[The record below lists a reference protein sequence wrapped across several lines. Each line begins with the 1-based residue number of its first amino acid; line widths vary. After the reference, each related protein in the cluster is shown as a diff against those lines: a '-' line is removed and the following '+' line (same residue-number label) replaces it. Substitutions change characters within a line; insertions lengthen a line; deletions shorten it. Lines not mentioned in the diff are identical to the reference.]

1 MTARL
6 PEMVQ
11 LSGVEPVQL
20 FDFQQQVLFSP
31 KQRGEGF
38 IKLAVTTGKRGAR
51 STPHAHPR
59 DEVTMTLKG
68 EAVLRSGGQE
78 YRMTEGT
85 AMRLP
90 PGVIHEVEVLSEEW
104 VVIAA
109 YCDECMLCRS
119 PDGGLGT

>member
-20 FDFQQQVLFSP
+20 FDFQQQLLFSP
-31 KQRGEGF
+31 KPRGEGF

-109 YCDECMLCRS
+109 YCDECMLCRG
-119 PDGGLGT
+119 PDGGVSA

>member
-90 PGVIHEVEVLSEEW
+90 PGVIHEVEVLSEKW

-109 YCDECMLCRS
+109 YCDECMLCRG
-119 PDGGLGT
+119 PDGGFSA

>member
-51 STPHAHPR
+51 SSPHAHPR

-109 YCDECMLCRS
+109 YCDECMLCRG
-119 PDGGLGT
+119 PDGGFSA

>member
-59 DEVTMTLKG
+59 DEVTMTRKG

-109 YCDECMLCRS
+109 YCDECMLCRG

>member
-11 LSGVEPVQL
+11 LSGVAPVQL

-109 YCDECMLCRS
+109 YCDECMLCRGS
-119 PDGGLGT
+119 DGGFSA

>member
-38 IKLAVTTGKRGAR
+38 IKLADTTGKRGAR

-109 YCDECMLCRS
+109 YCDECMLCRG

>member
-109 YCDECMLCRS
+109 YSDECMLSRG
-119 PDGGLGT
+119 PDGGFSA

>member
-68 EAVLRSGGQE
+68 EAVLRSGGHE
-78 YRMTEGT
+78 FRMTEGT

-109 YCDECMLCRS
+109 YCDECMLCRG
-119 PDGGLGT
+119 PDWGLGT

>member
-31 KQRGEGF
+31 KERGEGF
-38 IKLAVTTGKRGAR
+38 IKLAVTTGKKGAR

-59 DEVTMTLKG
+59 DGVTMTLKG

-109 YCDECMLCRS
+109 YCDECMLCRG
-119 PDGGLGT
+119 PDGGFSA

>member
-109 YCDECMLCRS
+109 YCDECRLCRG
-119 PDGGLGT
+119 PDGGVSA

>member
-68 EAVLRSGGQE
+68 RAVLRSGGQE
-78 YRMTEGT
+78 FIMTEGT

-90 PGVIHEVEVLSEEW
+90 PGVLHEVEVLSEEW

-109 YCDECMLCRS
+109 YCDECMLCRG
-119 PDGGLGT
+119 PDGGVSA

>member
-11 LSGVEPVQL
+11 LSGVEPVHL

-109 YCDECMLCRS
+109 YCDECMLCRG
-119 PDGGLGT
+119 PDGGFSA

>member
-109 YCDECMLCRS
+109 YCDECMLCRG
-119 PDGGLGT
+119 PDGGFTA

>member
-68 EAVLRSGGQE
+68 EAVLRSGGHE
-78 YRMTEGT
+78 FRMTEGT

-109 YCDECMLCRS
+109 YCDECMLCRG
-119 PDGGLGT
+119 PDGGFSA